1 MTMELQNAY
10 YNYMLKG
17 TKRIEQRLY
26 DEKRK
31 NIIIGDII
39 TVTNAQTN
47 EEFEVKVVGLLHYET
62 FDDLFLDYDIE
73 VLADK
78 SMTIEEIDYYRLWF
92 NTYGLCW
99 VCCPNCYHSS
109 EFRDSRCIIC

>member
-17 TKRIEQRLY
+17 TKRIELRLY

-31 NIIIGDII
+31 NIKIGDII

-47 EEFEVKVVGLLHYET
+47 EEFEVKVVGLLQYSSFKEM
-62 FDDLFLDYDIE
+62 FNDFDIE
-73 VLADK
+73 ILADK
-78 SMTIEEIDYYRLWF
+78 SMTKEELMNELEKFYPIEKQKQYNVLGIRIELNI
-92 NTYGLCW
+92 
-99 VCCPNCYHSS
+99 
-109 EFRDSRCIIC
+109 